1 MSFDTVDVTNKFVR
15 SENYNTAIVLKKILV
30 KVKNLR
36 LYLAQWKGADLIPLR
51 ATSSESLLLLS
62 NNIQFKLEE
71 VLRGFSL

>member
-1 MSFDTVDVTNKFVR
+1 MSFDTIDVTNKFVR
-15 SENYNTAIVLKKILV
+15 SENYNTAIVLKTISV

-51 ATSSESLLLLS
+51 ATNSESLLLLS